1 MAQSDKGV
9 SDRAGVTPQLSGV
22 REYKLDEV
30 YALID
35 KACEMGLDGHLDG
48 NMTIG
53 ELDKMLNSDPN

>member
-9 SDRAGVTPQLSGV
+9 PAGPVVASKLSGV

-30 YALID
+30 YDLIE
-35 KACEMGLDGHLDG
+35 KACELGLDGHLDG

-53 ELDKMLNSDPN
+53 ELDKMLNNPAN